1 MCDAEHVCKTCAP
14 LGGCGPVAPAANS
27 LFRVMEHGLVSGEDA
42 MAAEIAA
49 RGPIVCGMCVT
60 PAFEA
65 YTGGIFVDAS
75 GCTELMHDI
84 SIAGFGVAEDGT
96 KFWVGRN
103 SWGSYWGESGWFRLQ
118 KGVNALGIEAD
129 CDWAVPV
136 LPAMVLPAA

>member
-1 MCDAEHVCKTCAP
+1 MCKTCAP

-27 LFRVMEHGLVSGEDA
+27 LFRVAEHGLVSGEDA